1 MHFVY
6 ILYSLKDHKL
16 YKGSTSNIQ
25 NRFVKHNSGGSKSTA
40 HRKPF
45 VIVHVEQFE
54 NKRDALLRENYLKT
68 LEGGA
73 ALKQYLTKKHI
84 LNEGGRLN
92 EKSW

>member
-6 ILYSLKDHKL
+6 ILYSLKDHKF

-25 NRFVKHNSGGSKSTA
+25 NRFFKHNSGGSKSTA

-45 VIVHVEQFE
+45 VIIHVEQFE

-68 LEGGA
+68 LEGGTA
-73 ALKQYLTKKHI
+73 
-84 LNEGGRLN
+84 
-92 EKSW
+92 

>member
-6 ILYSLKDHKL
+6 VLYSLKDHKF

-25 NRFVKHNSGGSKSTA
+25 KRFIRHNSGGSTSTA

-45 VIVHVEQFE
+45 VMVHVEQFD

-73 ALKQYLTKKHI
+73 ALKQYLVKMHI
-84 LNEGGRLN
+84 LKEDGMLN
-92 EKSW
+92 MT